1 MEKQISFKSRARLM
15 PQIGDQLIK
24 NESIAL
30 LELVKNAYD
39 ADAPDVWVEMWD
51 IDKTDKGKIIV
62 KDNGDGMDL
71 SIVENS
77 WMEIGTDNKK
87 NLLDDYILNDKKS
100 ALGRLPMGEKG
111 IGRFGVHKL
120 GSKIILITR
129 MQGRKEVVVKV
140 DWTSFEKFDYLEQVP
155 ITVIEREPEYFT
167 GQQKGTYIEI
177 TELKNVWTRGKLRDV
192 YRSIMSLQSPFES
205 IQSFNVV
212 FETNHKEWLE
222 GLLTVD
228 RIKNDALFFAD
239 VSIEGNEITELKY
252 EFKPW
257 KVLNKLKEKQVV
269 RTHIEMCREERENKK
284 KILKKIDLGL
294 FDIGKV
300 RMKLMIFDLD
310 NTILSY
316 GVSDKKGLK
325 EYLKNNGGIAVYRDN
340 IRIYEYGDSGNDWL
354 QLESKRINAPGTTL
368 SSKITIGAI
377 YLNRQDSGS
386 LIEKTNREGFVENEA
401 FEEFRYA
408 IVNAIEKI
416 QTLRNIDKD
425 LLKKYYG
432 PSGKAEPVLSSIED
446 LKIVIDKNIDD
457 IKLKNLI
464 NKSLKNIEIDYKNIT
479 DVYIRS
485 ASAGLSL
492 SVVIHEIEK
501 IIAELKSA
509 IKDEES
515 TEHVKNLV
523 QDLSRVTDGYASVIK
538 SKKQSLVNVSDLI
551 DDALFNV
558 KYRLK
563 VHEIEVVS
571 SYRDKDRQE
580 IIKCASN
587 LVIGTIMNLVDNS
600 IYWLEY
606 SHIVNKKMYFDVSLA
621 YEGFITIIV
630 ADNGYGFTLPTD
642 QVVKPFVTDRV
653 GGMGLGLHLADEI
666 MKSSE
671 GRLVFPDKGD
681 VYLPEEFKNGAVI
694 GLSFPITKE

>member
-1 MEKQISFKSRARLM
+1 MEKQLSFKSRARLM

-39 ADAPDVWVEMWD
+39 ADAPNVWVEMWD
-51 IDKTDKGKIIV
+51 IDKPKTGKIIV
-62 KDNGDGMDL
+62 RDNGDGMDL
-71 SIVENS
+71 FTIENS

-87 NLLDDYILNDKKS
+87 NLLEEYIASNKKS

-120 GSKIILITR
+120 GNKITLVTR
-129 MQGRKEVVVKV
+129 MQDKKEVVVKI
-140 DWTSFEKFDYLEQVP
+140 DWTIFEKFDYLEQVP
-155 ITVIEREPEYFT
+155 ITVIEREPEYFI
-167 GQQKGTYIEI
+167 GEQKGTYIEI
-177 TELKNVWTRGKLRDV
+177 TDLKNVWTRGKLRDV
-192 YRSIMSLQSPFES
+192 YRSVMSLQSPFES
-205 IQSFNVV
+205 IQSFKVY
-212 FETNHKEWLE
+212 FETNHSEWLE
-222 GLLTVD
+222 GLLTID
-228 RIKNDALFFAD
+228 KIRDHALFFAD
-239 VSIEGNEITELKY
+239 AVIEGDEIIELNY

-257 KVLNKLKEKQVV
+257 KVLSKLEEKQIS
-269 RTHIEMCREERENKK
+269 RTHIQMCREERENNKK
-284 KILKKIDLGL
+284 VLKSIDLSEL
-294 FDIGKV
+294 SIGRV

-377 YLNRQDSGS
+377 YLDRQDSSG

-408 IVNAIEKI
+408 IINTIEKI

-446 LKIVIDKNIDD
+446 LRVVVDKNIDD
-457 IKLKNLI
+457 TKLRNLI
-464 NKSLKNIEIDYKNIT
+464 HKSLRNIEIDYKNIT

-501 IIAELKSA
+501 IIAELRAA
-509 IKDEES
+509 IMSENS

-523 QDLSRVTDGYASVIK
+523 YDLSRVTDGYASVIK
-538 SKKQSLVNVSDLI
+538 SKKQSFVNASELL

-563 VHEIEVVS
+563 VHEIGVDIPYQEKKIK
-571 SYRDKDRQE
+571 DK
-580 IIKCASN
+580 IKCASN

-600 IYWLEY
+600 IYWLTY
-606 SHIVNKKMYFDVSLA
+606 SHVENKKMYFDISMD

-642 QVVKPFVTDRV
+642 QIVKPFVTDRV

-666 MKSSE
+666 MKSSG
-671 GRLVFPDKGD
+671 GRLIFPDEGD
-681 VYLPEEFKNGAVI
+681 VYLPDEFKRGAVV
-694 GLSFPITKE
+694 GLSFPIQDV